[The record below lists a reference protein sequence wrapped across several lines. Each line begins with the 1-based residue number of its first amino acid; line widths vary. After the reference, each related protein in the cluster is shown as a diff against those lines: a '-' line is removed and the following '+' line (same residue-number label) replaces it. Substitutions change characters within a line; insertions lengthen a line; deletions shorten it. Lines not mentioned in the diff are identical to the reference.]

1 MAFDYLNWTR
11 RSVAW
16 IKQVEDDKS
25 LDLHPPF
32 QRNPVWSIRQKAF
45 LIDTILRGYP
55 IPEIYMQELVDAEGS
70 ARYVL
75 VDGQQRI
82 RACLE
87 FLEGRFALNQEDSP
101 EWPDMSFEE
110 LSDTDRKKIFSYNF
124 VVRVL
129 PEVSDE
135 ELRKIFQRLNRNV
148 LALNKQELRHATY
161 WGQFIRLM
169 EKIAENPFWEG
180 AGVFTANDIRRM
192 LDIEFIS
199 ELTVGLLH
207 GPQNKKSSLDKWY
220 EVYETEFDEK
230 RKTENTF
237 TVVLAEIMSV
247 LPSIRETR
255 WRQKSDFYTLFSV
268 FADKVGQLPLSSDNR
283 MKCRKALVEFGDAV
297 TRYISEDGQA
307 APTTVAYARAVGR
320 AASDLNNRK
329 TRQASLS
336 EVIGPFF

>member
-1 MAFDYLNWTR
+1 MAFEYLNWTR
-11 RSVAW
+11 RSIAW
-16 IKQVEDDKS
+16 IKQVEDDRS

-32 QRNPVWSIRQKAF
+32 QRNPVWTDRQKSF

-55 IPEIYMQELVDAEGS
+55 IPEIYMQELVDAKG
-70 ARYVL
+70 AGRYVL

-87 FLEGRFALNQEDSP
+87 FLEGRVSLHPEDSP
-101 EWPDMSFEE
+101 EWADMFFEDLPD
-110 LSDTDRKKIFSYNF
+110 SDKKKIFSYNF

-129 PEVSDE
+129 PEVSDN

-161 WGQFIRLM
+161 WGEFISLM
-169 EKIAENPFWEG
+169 EKLAEHTFWEG

-199 ELTVGLLH
+199 ELAIGVLH

-220 EVYETEFDEK
+220 EVYETEFPES
-230 RKTENTF
+230 RRIEQIFN
-237 TVVLAEIMSV
+237 VVLSEIGALLTDM
-247 LPSIRETR
+247 RGTR

-268 FADKVGQLPLSSDNR
+268 FAENAASLPLSSNKRDA
-283 MKCRKALVEFGDAV
+283 CRKALLKFGEGV
-297 TRYISEDGQA
+297 TKYLSEGGQA
-307 APTTVAYARAVGR
+307 STNVKKYSRAVGR

-329 TRQASLS
+329 DRQAALQSL
-336 EVIGPFF
+336 VRPLL